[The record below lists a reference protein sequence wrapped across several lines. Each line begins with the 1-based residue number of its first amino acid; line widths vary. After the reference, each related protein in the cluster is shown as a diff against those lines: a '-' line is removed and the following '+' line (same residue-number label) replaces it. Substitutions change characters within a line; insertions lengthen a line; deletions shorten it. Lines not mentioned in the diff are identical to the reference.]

1 MELLNKWDIESK
13 WDKRVVETKSATNTI
28 ISKFFI
34 LNPIPSFKS
43 NSNPVE
49 KGWCGGAHYDGGDER
64 RINFDSICYRLS
76 LWSFQKNLS
85 IKARII

>member
-34 LNPIPSFKS
+34 LNPIPSFKFLTKFLVKIS
-43 NSNPVE
+43 QLKFLVMT
-49 KGWCGGAHYDGGDER
+49 
-64 RINFDSICYRLS
+64 
-76 LWSFQKNLS
+76 
-85 IKARII
+85 